1 MPLLSVLTCED
12 SASALRCHCISGPI
26 SLPHRYDQKGTNFHI
41 PLNGNVATMS
51 IDEQIPDAELPEL
64 PGDLCGIWSFIKWE
78 LAGCPNR
85 SQEESHHE
93 YQLAIEAGLAL

>member
-1 MPLLSVLTCED
+1 MLTCDEF
-12 SASALRCHCISGPI
+12 SLCPALPLQFRSC

-93 YQLAIEAGLAL
+93 YQQAIEASLPV